1 MVAFENREMPKL
13 DKLHNN
19 FYGASFELMKLLPA
33 RFILEQAMKKR
44 QLKKGDKIVET
55 SSGTFALALAMIS
68 NVEGFELTIVSD
80 PAIDRKL
87 KMRLERLGTK
97 VVIVDS
103 ENVDEKG
110 GYQKLRLEKLYE
122 ILSSGNYFWPQQYDN
137 LMNREAYCKYAGYLV
152 ENLGKIDY
160 LIGPVGSGGS
170 MVGTAKYLKK
180 LFPDLKVVD
189 VDTPNSVLF
198 GQKNGERKLRG
209 LGNSIHPENLD
220 VSLFD
225 YISWVPAELAFEYTK
240 RLYSEKSLFMGP
252 TSGATY
258 LVGKY
263 FYGIHS
269 AKKIVCNFP
278 DEGYRYIDTVYD
290 NNWIKENDV
299 TFSEKS
305 DVLTWIKDP
314 NEELGKWTIIDWKDW
329 LLRKE

>member
-1 MVAFENREMPKL
+1 M
-13 DKLHNN
+13 
-19 FYGASFELMKLLPA
+19 
-33 RFILEQAMKKR
+33 
-44 QLKKGDKIVET
+44 
-55 SSGTFALALAMIS
+55 
-68 NVEGFELTIVSD
+68 
-80 PAIDRKL
+80 
-87 KMRLERLGTK
+87 
-97 VVIVDS
+97 
-103 ENVDEKG
+103 
-110 GYQKLRLEKLYE
+110 
-122 ILSSGNYFWPQQYDN
+122 
-137 LMNREAYCKYAGYLV
+137 
-152 ENLGKIDY
+152 
-160 LIGPVGSGGS
+160 
-170 MVGTAKYLKK
+170 
-180 LFPDLKVVD
+180 
-189 VDTPNSVLF
+189 
-198 GQKNGERKLRG
+198 RG

-314 NEELGKWTIIDWKDW
+314 NEELGNGQLLIGKIGFCERSESNMKEVIVVGGTDTILNI
-329 LLRKE
+329 